1 MNSIKSPG
9 GSIYPYYY
17 KGGEIH
23 CLKYGSFYANKD
35 SLFALMKK
43 EEEFILDK
51 KRRISIWVDF
61 YKTKLTNEVITEFV
75 NSICRL
81 APSISKLSI
90 VGCSTIAKWKI
101 LRQLKNTNELLPLK
115 FFVDPEDAKTWLV
128 SERIQ

>member
-9 GSIYPYYY
+9 GSLYPYYY

-23 CLKYGSFYANKD
+23 CLKYGSFYTNKD

-61 YKTKLTNEVITEFV
+61 YKTKLTNEVIAEFV

-81 APSISKLSI
+81 TPSISKLSI
-90 VGCSTIAKWKI
+90 VGCSTIVKWKV
-101 LRQLKNTNELLPLK
+101 RSQLKKTNDLLPLK
-115 FFVDPEDAKTWLV
+115 FFVDPEDAKKWLV